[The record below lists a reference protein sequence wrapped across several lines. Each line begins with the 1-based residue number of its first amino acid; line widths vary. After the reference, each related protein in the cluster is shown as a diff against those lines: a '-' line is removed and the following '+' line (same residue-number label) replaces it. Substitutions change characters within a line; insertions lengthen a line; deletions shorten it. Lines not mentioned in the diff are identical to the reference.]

1 MHAGL
6 LTTYISLQ
14 ALLLTPIAPH
24 WADYIWTEV
33 LHNPVTIQNALYPS
47 RDDPS
52 SRLTAAQDYIRATSS
67 AITSAEANT
76 VKKMSKG
83 KTVSFDPKKA
93 KKLTIYYASTF
104 PAWQEKYIELTRSAF
119 ENMEVDDKGK
129 AIFDDKAI
137 SSQIPNAEKKK
148 AVPFVQGLKKR
159 LVAGED
165 KEKVLERKL
174 PFEEIEVLGQ
184 MIAGLRKNTG
194 CKIVEVVEVVDAE
207 GGQKKGIVRIGE
219 TVGEERDALPPQ
231 AEKAEP
237 GAPEFGFENI

>member
-1 MHAGL
+1 MHVDL

-33 LHNPVTIQNALYPS
+33 LHNADTIQNALYPS
-47 RDDPS
+47 RGEPNPK
-52 SRLTAAQDYIRATSS
+52 LTAAQGYIRATSS

-93 KKLTIYYASTF
+93 KKLTIYYASAF
-104 PAWQEKYIELTRSAF
+104 PAWQEKYIELIRSEFAS
-119 ENMEVDDKGK
+119 MTCDDKAG
-129 AIFDDKAI
+129 FDDKALN
-137 SSQIPNAEKKK
+137 SQIPNAEKKK

-174 PFEEIEVLGQ
+174 PFEEVEVLGQ
-184 MIAGLRKNTG
+184 MVAGLRKNTG

-207 GGQKKGIVRIGE
+207 EGHKKGIVRIGE
-219 TVGEERDALPPQ
+219 TVGQEKDALPPQ
-231 AEKAEP
+231 AERAVP